1 MSPYRVGDYQ
11 EPSIYD
17 LPPPPPPPEMPPLPN
32 AAYSFRGG
40 DSWRPANKHVSSQN
54 NEFSFRNNR
63 DAPQYPREHDRT
75 VSPRYYGNQGR
86 NHQHS
91 ENRDRFR
98 QGSNYGTSAQ
108 RGVYN
113 GAQRGNRRVATA
125 ARPLLSLKQGDS
137 PVLMLGAADR
147 SDVGMRFL
155 PANDM
160 SDSDEEQMD
169 VSESDQDQVDRENAN
184 LMELPTGS
192 GIDNETEIVDIEP
205 PAKKRALGTMRNVS
219 ANEASIPK
227 WSNPDPYTSLPPTD
241 DSLRK
246 KKDVV
251 KIIRK
256 ARIATTKSTNTI
268 SQAAANDDFISF
280 GFEEESILEVPSNL
294 PLSPVSKNGEE
305 RIGALNAPSGPRQL
319 NHLQTLPDES
329 FSKAPGTQ
337 DFPMVADK
345 LGPPPG
351 LNYAVDTINDNP
363 LGNRKRTHDDV
374 IKSSSERPAIRKKGF
389 LGTSNG
395 SLIEEWI
402 PRNGTDPTPWHD
414 PGRTYQTENMGFRQ
428 DIYFLCIFNERPP
441 DNFVDSIKRFA
452 IFTSLLDLRSLSNVS
467 AKIFWIDFKILLNKI
482 FRTAGSIALA
492 HSQRVCIFRTQIW
505 MLW

>member
-40 DSWRPANKHVSSQN
+40 DSWRPDNNHASSQN

-63 DAPQYPREHDRT
+63 DAPQYLREHDRA

-86 NHQHS
+86 SHQHS
-91 ENRDRFR
+91 EKRDRYR

-108 RGVYN
+108 RGNYN
-113 GAQRGNRRVATA
+113 GVQRGNRRVATA

-137 PVLMLGAADR
+137 PVLMLGTVDG

-169 VSESDQDQVDRENAN
+169 VSESDQDQVDGENAN
-184 LMELPTGS
+184 LMEMATGS
-192 GIDNETEIVDIEP
+192 GIDNETEIDIEP

-256 ARIATTKSTNTI
+256 ARIATSKSTNTT
-268 SQAAANDDFISF
+268 SQVAANDDFISF
-280 GFEEESILEVPSNL
+280 GFEEESTLKVASNL
-294 PLSPVSKNGEE
+294 PLSPVIKGDEE
-305 RIGALNAPSGPRQL
+305 GIGAPNAPSGPRQF
-319 NHLQTLPDES
+319 NHLQTLHEN
-329 FSKAPGTQ
+329 FSRAPGTQ
-337 DFPMVADK
+337 DLPLVADK

-351 LNYAVDTINDNP
+351 LNYADDTMNDSP

-374 IKSSSERPAIRKKGF
+374 IKSSLERPAIRKKGF

-402 PRNGTDPTPWHD
+402 PRNGTDSTPWHD
-414 PGRTYQTENMGFRQ
+414 PRRTYQTENMGFRQ
-428 DIYFLCIFNERPP
+428 AIYFLGISNEPSP
-441 DNFVDSIKRFA
+441 DNFVDSIKKFA
-452 IFTSLLDLRSLSNVS
+452 ISTNL
-467 AKIFWIDFKILLNKI
+467 
-482 FRTAGSIALA
+482 
-492 HSQRVCIFRTQIW
+492 
-505 MLW
+505 